1 MTTED
6 TAAFIDGYGPDSLER
21 ICFAWNQKHAAEF
34 VDANDAFRQQVIA
47 AVLSDPGKAG
57 IDLIADLF
65 EAEARWSNEA
75 GCVRRWFSKLASLLL
90 VRGGEEQLD
99 RFIEWVGVSMNTYCQ
114 CHAMEIDPVTLAR
127 LISEV
132 HRRRK
137 KVANVRERAGL
148 EMVRVLFAKL
158 KSDNPMEGML
168 LFDPSQRGRARGGS
182 KTALWF
188 EKVLRLFRIK

>member
-65 EAEARWSNEA
+65 EAEARLSNEA
-75 GCVRRWFSKLASLLL
+75 GCVRRWFSKLVTFL
-90 VRGGEEQLD
+90 
-99 RFIEWVGVSMNTYCQ
+99 FIYIYS
-114 CHAMEIDPVTLAR
+114 R
-127 LISEV
+127 LI
-132 HRRRK
+132 
-137 KVANVRERAGL
+137 
-148 EMVRVLFAKL
+148 
-158 KSDNPMEGML
+158 
-168 LFDPSQRGRARGGS
+168 
-182 KTALWF
+182 
-188 EKVLRLFRIK
+188 